1 MGQYYKAVI
10 LDKDTNPNEKIVVK
24 QAFSSYDYGW
34 IGAKLM
40 EHSYVGNR
48 FVQAVEYAL
57 YHYYDGHPFVWCG
70 DYSDGICGVD
80 VYGEA
85 SEWMDKNK
93 EEFALAN
100 GYTRVENAS
109 YGIEWEKDG
118 KCVGM
123 IEKIP
128 YEKFETYKYII
139 NYDKKQ
145 FIRIPEK
152 SNKKDKNGYPI
163 LTIHPL
169 PLLCADGNQRG
180 GGDYYGRNEKLVGAW
195 AYDRIGIDNELPE
208 DITTELV
215 AVFEESWGDNTK
227 NVNDYEYVERVLD

>member
-10 LDKDTNPNEKIVVK
+10 LDKDTNPNEKIIVK
-24 QAFSSYDYGW
+24 QAFSSYDYDW
-34 IGAKLM
+34 NGAKLM
-40 EHSYVGNR
+40 EHSYVGNW
-48 FVQAVEYAL
+48 FVKAVEHEL
-57 YHYYDGHPFVWCG
+57 YHYFDGYPFVWCG
-70 DYSDGICGVD
+70 DYADDKCGVS
-80 VYGEA
+80 VYA
-85 SEWMDKNK
+85 KACEWMDKAK

-100 GYTRVENAS
+100 GYTRVEDAS
-109 YGIEWEKDG
+109 FGREWEKDEDCVG
-118 KCVGM
+118 SVGM

-128 YEKFETYKYII
+128 YEEFETYKYII

-152 SNKKDKNGYPI
+152 VQGK

-227 NVNDYEYVERVLD
+227 KVNDYKYVEKVLD